1 MEKARPGQ
9 VERGDIRM
17 IRFLARL
24 ILIVDRVFPATR
36 VEGRESGEAYAGW
49 EYRTG
54 RSLLERYAGSFGPLG
69 GKNVLDIGCGLGGKT
84 VSYAEAGAEVV
95 GVDIEYRNIVES
107 RRFASTRTACAEFIV
122 GDAEKLPFADGSF
135 DLVVANDSMEHF
147 PSPGRALPE
156 LARVLAEGG
165 RLFLFFTPWGSPLG
179 SHLYDYIRMPWCHL
193 ILPERLIE
201 EILALVLERRGEGDP
216 KAGAAR
222 LMDQYR
228 TELNRITVSRYRRIL
243 AATPELEP
251 VLEELHPP
259 KYGFLAPLTRFPL
272 VGGLFTGTVVA
283 VLGKAHPAAKTDGT
297 HPPPWGYST

>member
-1 MEKARPGQ
+1 
-9 VERGDIRM
+9 M

-24 ILIVDRVFPATR
+24 ILLVDRIFPATR
-36 VEGRESGEAYAGW
+36 VEGRESGKAYAEW

-54 RSLLERYAGSFGPLG
+54 RSLLERYAGSFGPLDG
-69 GKNVLDIGCGLGGKT
+69 SRVLDIGCGLGGKT
-84 VSYAEAGAEVV
+84 VAYAEAGAEVV
-95 GVDIEYRNIVES
+95 GVDIEQGNIAES
-107 RRFASTRTACAEFIV
+107 RRFATTRKACAEFIV

-156 LARVLAEGG
+156 LSRVLAESGK
-165 RLFLFFTPWGSPLG
+165 LFLFFTPWGSPLG

-193 ILPERLIE
+193 ILSERLIE
-201 EILALVLERRGEGDP
+201 EVLALVLERRGKGDP
-216 KAGAAR
+216 RGEAER

-259 KYGFLAPLTRFPL
+259 KYGFLAPLARLPL
-272 VGGLFTGTVVA
+272 IGGLFTGTVVA
-283 VLGKAHPAAKTDGT
+283 VLGKTRRAGKTDGT
-297 HPPPWGYST
+297 PPPLRGYST